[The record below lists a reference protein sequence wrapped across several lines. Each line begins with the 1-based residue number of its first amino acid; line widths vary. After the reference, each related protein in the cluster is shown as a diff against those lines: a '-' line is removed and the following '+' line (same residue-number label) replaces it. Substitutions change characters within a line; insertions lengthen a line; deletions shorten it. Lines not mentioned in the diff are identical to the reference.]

1 VSLVLLAIL
10 VAIWASILV
19 PLLRRE
25 RATWPGG
32 RRPPVHDDGSTPA
45 GGGGAVVWRLEPP
58 SLDQTAGEAGR
69 TAPLGSRS
77 RTRGARRRRFEPLQV
92 GEAQHRYMT
101 DSLTVIDGGG
111 DDDDLPEEPAG
122 RVVLGPVA
130 RWGRVAASAQRNAPD
145 RRRAVVRRRQ
155 VLAELAVAA
164 AAAVIPALAAGGR
177 WWALATAA
185 WSLLAAYLLALAVL
199 ARRRHA
205 ASRPARAGGPS
216 ATATTA
222 GPRLA
227 AVPVSPE

>member
-1 VSLVLLAIL
+1 VSLVLVAIL

-25 RATWPGG
+25 RATWPGR
-32 RRPPVHDDGSTPA
+32 RRPPVHGDGSTPA
-45 GGGGAVVWRLEPP
+45 RGGAVVWRLEPP
-58 SLDQTAGEAGR
+58 SLDRTAEEAGR
-69 TAPLGSRS
+69 TAPL
-77 RTRGARRRRFEPLQV
+77 A
-92 GEAQHRYMT
+92 
-101 DSLTVIDGGG
+101 VIDGGGG
-111 DDDDLPEEPAG
+111 DDDDLLEEPAG

-130 RWGRVAASAQRNAPD
+130 RWGRVVASVQRSAPE
-145 RRRAVVRRRQ
+145 RRRAVYRRRQ
-155 VLAELAVAA
+155 VLAVLAVAA
-164 AAAVIPALAAGGR
+164 VVAVVPAAGGR

-205 ASRPARAGGPS
+205 ASRLARAGEPS
-216 ATATTA
+216 ATATPA

>member
-1 VSLVLLAIL
+1 VSLVLVAIL

-25 RATWPGG
+25 RATWPGR
-32 RRPPVHDDGSTPA
+32 RRPPVHGDGSTPA
-45 GGGGAVVWRLEPP
+45 RGGAVVWRLEPP
-58 SLDQTAGEAGR
+58 SLDRTAEEAGR
-69 TAPLGSRS
+69 TAPL
-77 RTRGARRRRFEPLQV
+77 A
-92 GEAQHRYMT
+92 
-101 DSLTVIDGGG
+101 VIDGDGG
-111 DDDDLPEEPAG
+111 DDDDLLEEPAG

-130 RWGRVAASAQRNAPD
+130 RWGRVVASVQRSAPE
-145 RRRAVVRRRQ
+145 RRRAVYRRRQ
-155 VLAELAVAA
+155 VLAVLAVAA
-164 AAAVIPALAAGGR
+164 AAAVVPALAAGGR

-205 ASRPARAGGPS
+205 GSRPARAGEPS
-216 ATATTA
+216 ATATPA

>member
-1 VSLVLLAIL
+1 VSLVLVAIL

-32 RRPPVHDDGSTPA
+32 HRLPVHGDRSTPA
-45 GGGGAVVWRLEPP
+45 RGGAVVWRLEPP
-58 SLDQTAGEAGR
+58 SLDRTAGAAGR
-69 TAPLGSRS
+69 TAPL
-77 RTRGARRRRFEPLQV
+77 A
-92 GEAQHRYMT
+92 
-101 DSLTVIDGGG
+101 VIDGGG
-111 DDDDLPEEPAG
+111 DDDDLPDDLPEEPAG

-130 RWGRVAASAQRNAPD
+130 RWGRVVASVQRSAPD
-145 RRRAVVRRRQ
+145 RRRAVFRRRQ
-155 VLAELAVAA
+155 VLAVLVVAA
-164 AAAVIPALAAGGR
+164 TAAVVPALAAGGR
-177 WWALATAA
+177 WWASATAA

-205 ASRPARAGGPS
+205 ASRPARAGGPA
-216 ATATTA
+216 ATATPA

>member
-1 VSLVLLAIL
+1 VSLVLVAIL

-32 RRPPVHDDGSTPA
+32 RRPPLHGDRSTPA
-45 GGGGAVVWRLEPP
+45 GGGAVVWRLEPP
-58 SLDQTAGEAGR
+58 SLDRTAGEVGR
-69 TAPLGSRS
+69 TGPL
-77 RTRGARRRRFEPLQV
+77 A
-92 GEAQHRYMT
+92 
-101 DSLTVIDGGG
+101 VIDGGG
-111 DDDDLPEEPAG
+111 DDDDLSEEPGG

-130 RWGRVAASAQRNAPD
+130 RWGRVVASVRRSAPD
-145 RRRAVVRRRQ
+145 RRRAVFRRRQ
-155 VLAELAVAA
+155 VLAVLVVAA
-164 AAAVIPALAAGGR
+164 AAAVVPALAAGGR

-205 ASRPARAGGPS
+205 ASRPARAGEPS
-216 ATATTA
+216 ATATPA

>member
-1 VSLVLLAIL
+1 MSLVLVAIL

-25 RATWPGG
+25 RATWPGR
-32 RRPPVHDDGSTPA
+32 RRPPVHGDGSTPA
-45 GGGGAVVWRLEPP
+45 RGGAVVWRLEPP
-58 SLDQTAGEAGR
+58 SLDRTVEEAGR
-69 TAPLGSRS
+69 TPPL
-77 RTRGARRRRFEPLQV
+77 A
-92 GEAQHRYMT
+92 
-101 DSLTVIDGGG
+101 VIDGGGG
-111 DDDDLPEEPAG
+111 DDDDLLEEPAG

-130 RWGRVAASAQRNAPD
+130 RWGRVVASVQRSAPE
-145 RRRAVVRRRQ
+145 RRRAVYRRRQ
-155 VLAELAVAA
+155 VLAVLAVAA
-164 AAAVIPALAAGGR
+164 AVAVVPAAGGR

-205 ASRPARAGGPS
+205 ASRPARAGEAS
-216 ATATTA
+216 ATATPA

>member
-1 VSLVLLAIL
+1 VSLVLVAIL

-25 RATWPGG
+25 RATWPGR
-32 RRPPVHDDGSTPA
+32 RRPPVHGDGSTPA
-45 GGGGAVVWRLEPP
+45 RGGAVVWRLEPP
-58 SLDQTAGEAGR
+58 SLDRTAEEAGR
-69 TAPLGSRS
+69 TAPL
-77 RTRGARRRRFEPLQV
+77 A
-92 GEAQHRYMT
+92 
-101 DSLTVIDGGG
+101 VIDGGG
-111 DDDDLPEEPAG
+111 GDDDLLEEPDG

-130 RWGRVAASAQRNAPD
+130 RWGRVVASVRRSAPD
-145 RRRAVVRRRQ
+145 RRRAVFRRRQ
-155 VLAELAVAA
+155 VLAVLVVAA
-164 AAAVIPALAAGGR
+164 AAAVVPALAAGGR

-205 ASRPARAGGPS
+205 ASRPARAGGP
-216 ATATTA
+216 A

>member
-1 VSLVLLAIL
+1 MSLVLVAIL

-32 RRPPVHDDGSTPA
+32 RRPPVRGDGSTPA
-45 GGGGAVVWRLEPP
+45 RGGAAVWRLEPP
-58 SLDQTAGEAGR
+58 SLDRTAEEAGR
-69 TAPLGSRS
+69 TAPL
-77 RTRGARRRRFEPLQV
+77 A
-92 GEAQHRYMT
+92 
-101 DSLTVIDGGG
+101 VIDGSGG
-111 DDDDLPEEPAG
+111 DDDPLEEPAG

-130 RWGRVAASAQRNAPD
+130 RWGRVVASVQRSAPD
-145 RRRAVVRRRQ
+145 RRRAMFRRRQ
-155 VLAELAVAA
+155 VLAVLASSA
-164 AAAVIPALAAGGR
+164 AAAVVPALAAGGR

-205 ASRPARAGGPS
+205 ASRPARAGGSS
-216 ATATTA
+216 ATTTTA

>member
-1 VSLVLLAIL
+1 VSLVLVAIL

-25 RATWPGG
+25 RATWPGR
-32 RRPPVHDDGSTPA
+32 RRPPVHGDGSTPA
-45 GGGGAVVWRLEPP
+45 RGGAVVWRLEPP
-58 SLDQTAGEAGR
+58 SLDRTAEEAGR
-69 TAPLGSRS
+69 TAPL
-77 RTRGARRRRFEPLQV
+77 A
-92 GEAQHRYMT
+92 
-101 DSLTVIDGGG
+101 VIDGGG
-111 DDDDLPEEPAG
+111 GDDDLLEEPDG

-130 RWGRVAASAQRNAPD
+130 RWGRVVASVQRSAPE
-145 RRRAVVRRRQ
+145 RRRAVYRRRQ
-155 VLAELAVAA
+155 VLAVLAVAA
-164 AAAVIPALAAGGR
+164 AAAVVPALAAGDR

-205 ASRPARAGGPS
+205 ASRPARAGEPS
-216 ATATTA
+216 ATATPA

>member
-1 VSLVLLAIL
+1 VSLVLVAIL

-32 RRPPVHDDGSTPA
+32 RRPPVHGDGSTPTR
-45 GGGGAVVWRLEPP
+45 GGAVVWRLEPP
-58 SLDQTAGEAGR
+58 SLDRTTGEAGH
-69 TAPLGSRS
+69 TAPL
-77 RTRGARRRRFEPLQV
+77 A
-92 GEAQHRYMT
+92 
-101 DSLTVIDGGG
+101 VIDGGG
-111 DDDDLPEEPAG
+111 DDEDLPEEPAG

-130 RWGRVAASAQRNAPD
+130 RWGRVAASAQRSAPD
-145 RRRAVVRRRQ
+145 RRRAVFRRRQ
-155 VLAELAVAA
+155 VLAVLAVAA
-164 AAAVIPALAAGGR
+164 VAAVVPALAAGGR